1 MKEQRNQDFK
11 GWYKIERMH
20 IFNHV
25 VQEEDQMQK
34 KKGTLKNMEVR

>member
-11 GWYKIERMH
+11 GWYKIERTN

-25 VQEEDQMQK
+25 VQEEDPMQK
-34 KKGTLKNMEVR
+34 RKDMLKKMEVR